1 MREIKSIGVFQTSL
15 VFGLV
20 NFVLGALAALV
31 MAIAP
36 VMPMMHEH
44 QGMVIMIPFS
54 YAIGAFL
61 VSAVLYV
68 TYNLAAKLV
77 GGIQIELTASAD
89 AEERADAAGFV
100 RPRPARPTSA
110 ARRRRGG

>member
-20 NFVLGALAALV
+20 NFVLGALAALI
-31 MAIAP
+31 MAIAS

-44 QGMVIMIPFS
+44 QGMLIMIPFS

-61 VSAVLYV
+61 VSVVLCV
-68 TYNLAAKLV
+68 VCNLVAKLV
-77 GGIQIELTASAD
+77 GGIEIELASQLS
-89 AEERADAAGFV
+89 ETN
-100 RPRPARPTSA
+100 PARAA
-110 ARRRRGG
+110 ARN